1 MSIALEILRNH
12 LIQLGAKKTNGDLIH
27 KYIERS
33 GIILFISITVDN
45 NVMIQ
50 LSSVY
55 TQSRTALSFP
65 VEEEGVFFMYEN
77 WSNKNKINTFYKKKE
92 IQNLPIVFDDI
103 TLKLNKCENLKNK
116 KKIENDCTSA
126 VKIILAGLCECIS
139 SLPVTMDY
147 FGFYDYEYPQD

>member
-1 MSIALEILRNH
+1 MNVTLEILRRH
-12 LIQLGAKKTNGDLIH
+12 LIQLGGKVSNGDLFH
-27 KYIERS
+27 KYIERN
-33 GIILFISITVDN
+33 GIILFICITADN
-45 NVMIQ
+45 NVMVQ

-55 TQSRTALSFP
+55 TQSKTAISFP
-65 VEEEGVFFMYEN
+65 VEEEDVFFMYEN
-77 WSNKNKINTFYKKKE
+77 WANKNKIITFYKKKE

-116 KKIENDCTSA
+116 KKIEDVCTRA

-147 FGFYDYEYPQD
+147 FGFYDYQYPQE